1 MDRYD
6 VVVCIS
12 KVSGN
17 PKTIL
22 QMKEHNKRWL
32 ISMMKTS
39 GSKRRYL
46 VNGSFAD
53 ERNTKKYQDI
63 ENLPNHESIGSTW
76 KLYNGKLNYG
86 LLIRFI
92 RGQVGNDWDEVYS
105 EIVSRIPTKLL
116 DYKEIVFWFVADKV
130 ELLNGNPYNK
140 KTNKFIWT
148 PEQGGY
154 NLSFDNYNFY
164 VCPTTNKLL
173 KVEDKPSIKETKKL
187 ENNELKKYRENE
199 KNNKRNEKKHNK
211 ENEYEQEII
220 TRKLLNE
227 NNKQKKG
234 SH

>member
-1 MDRYD
+1 
-6 VVVCIS
+6 
-12 KVSGN
+12 
-17 PKTIL
+17 
-22 QMKEHNKRWL
+22 MKEHNKRWL

-39 GSKRRYL
+39 GSKRRY
-46 VNGSFAD
+46 VANGNFSD

-86 LLIRFI
+86 LLVRFL

-105 EIVSRIPTKLL
+105 EIVGRIPTKLL

-130 ELLNGNPYNK
+130 ELLNEKPYNK

-148 PEQGGY
+148 LEQGEY
-154 NLSFDNYNFY
+154 NFNFDHFDFY

-173 KVEDKPSIKETKKL
+173 KVEDKPSRKETRNL
-187 ENNELKKYRENE
+187 ENRELRKYRENE
-199 KNNKRNEKKHNK
+199 KNEKRKEKKCNK
-211 ENEYEQEII
+211 EIGNENEIKTI
-220 TRKLLNE
+220 KLLNE